1 MKTKFLIFL
10 LFTVVLAST
19 GAGTIGVDPT
29 SGQNGLVSG
38 YGGLTLGYEF
48 QVSDTNGIVVDGLG
62 FWDYQSDGFL
72 FSQTFPVGL
81 WDAASGTLLRS
92 SIITSASALI
102 ASLDP
107 DGGWRVNPVAPVSL
121 APGLY
126 RIGALMPVS
135 GGNQMIG
142 FQSTY
147 QTGAG
152 ISLTRFMRQIGS
164 ATLAMPDLNMNSSDD
179 VNFGPVF
186 TYTSGALPP
195 PQPTVVAPNNYTL
208 VGGSGGLN
216 TLVRSTNAPRTYQMQ
231 FAAAALGGL
240 PVGARITELRFR
252 LYTNAMAAFPTDTVT
267 WFDYE
272 ITLAKAANNIS
283 SMSST
288 FSANMTS
295 PVLVKQGPLS
305 IGPNT
310 FSTSPLPNPF
320 GSLVI
325 FDTPYVYQGGDLVML
340 FTHTGSDSV
349 DTAFLDAVPTTSTDY
364 GTTCRAISATTFGAA
379 SGVATSATIVQIVF
393 TPFITATISP
403 AGTNVIISGT
413 GGISGQKYI
422 LLTSTNLALPM
433 SQWTPVITNLLDGS
447 GSFACTNA
455 IEASMPAQLFRT
467 VLP

>member
-1 MKTKFLIFL
+1 MKMKILIFL
-10 LFTVVLAST
+10 LCTVVFTSIQ
-19 GAGTIGVDPT
+19 AGTIGVDPT

-38 YGGLTLGYEF
+38 NGGLTLGYEF
-48 QVSDTNGIVVDGLG
+48 QVSDTNGIIVDGLG

-81 WDAASGTLLRS
+81 WDAATGTLLRS
-92 SIITSASALI
+92 SVITSASALK

-107 DGGWRVNPVAPVSL
+107 DGGWRVNAVAPVFL

-135 GGNQMIG
+135 GANQMIV

-164 ATLAMPDLNMNSSDD
+164 ITLAMPDLNMNSSDD
-179 VNFGPVF
+179 ANFGPAF
-186 TYTSGALPP
+186 TYTPGPWVP

-208 VGGSGGLN
+208 IGGNGGLN

-252 LYTNAMAAFPTDTVT
+252 LYTNAAAAFPTNTVT
-267 WFDYE
+267 WSDYE
-272 ITLAKAANNIS
+272 ITLAKAATNIS
-283 SMSST
+283 TMSAT

-295 PVLVKQGPLS
+295 PVLVKHGPLS

-310 FSTSPLPNPF
+310 FGTGPLPNPF
-320 GSLVI
+320 GSFVI

-340 FTHTGSDSV
+340 FTHPGSDSV
-349 DTAFLDAVPTTSTDY
+349 NTAFLDAVPTTSTDY
-364 GTTCRAISATTFGAA
+364 GTTCRAISATTFNATSGAA
-379 SGVATSATIVQIVF
+379 ASATIVQIVF
-393 TPFITATISP
+393 TPSIS
-403 AGTNVIISGT
+403 ASISRVGTNVIIFGMGGLSGE
-413 GGISGQKYI
+413 KYAI
-422 LLTSTNLALPM
+422 LTATNPAVPV
-433 SQWTPVITNLLDGS
+433 SQWTPLTTNLFDS
-447 GSFACTNA
+447 GGNFSYTNA
-455 IEASMPAQLFRT
+455 IKMNLPVQLFRT